1 MKCPRCGERLVENL
15 RGRVA
20 CLNLR
25 CTWTGDEW
33 SLLEPQPM
41 GETVYWK
48 PGWRDSL
55 NRVTVGAILHF
66 EVDNG

>member
-1 MKCPRCGERLVENL
+1 MKCPQCGDNLTGTL

-25 CTWTGDEW
+25 CTWRGDEW
-33 SLLEPQPM
+33 RLMGPQPF

-55 NRVTVGAILHF
+55 NRVTVGAIADRG
-66 EVDNG
+66 EAA